1 MAKVYN
7 FCRYHE
13 AVCYMKDV
21 VRQAF
26 IELCEDINDTGV
38 KIPHFLVGEQEF
50 KNNVRTLKDLKK
62 YYLHISKRY
71 K

>member
-1 MAKVYN
+1 MATVYN
-7 FCRYHE
+7 FCRCKE
-13 AVCYMKDV
+13 TVEQMKAV
-21 VRQAF
+21 VRNAF

-38 KIPHFLVGEQEF
+38 QIPYFLIGEQEF
-50 KNNVRTLKDLKK
+50 KKNVRTLKDLKK